1 MSGDSEEGTT
11 YCTMVGGV
19 LKANNQSENGNAKM
33 FYTTNTYCYISLSD
47 VEMIYP
53 EGMDTFLLCACNT
66 NQRGWGTAGANGSEC
81 VLYTIDQDIDGNIIY
96 DTWSYLGCFLTQGTE
111 MTGAFLCREDNG
123 DRGCDVYMDGT
134 AVWTVTGDSQVRDL
148 YTAGDEILDDQGKTV
163 SIVSADGTSYVDG
176 DSDYTITVTGT
187 YGTDDLTAFEHVPGI
202 GTVADGEYTFEPQ
215 KAEEYVNL
223 DYTPTAPDGT
233 VYTEAAWG
241 AEDEAP
247 AEEPE
252 ESIVETRISAVE
264 STVETEAPAPAETE
278 IAAPAS
284 AEEEAP
290 AATEQPAEKSNT
302 PVVIAI
308 IVILVAVIAAGCIVV
323 SKKKKK

>member
-1 MSGDSEEGTT
+1 
-11 YCTMVGGV
+11 
-19 LKANNQSENGNAKM
+19 
-33 FYTTNTYCYISLSD
+33 
-47 VEMIYP
+47 
-53 EGMDTFLLCACNT
+53 
-66 NQRGWGTAGANGSEC
+66 
-81 VLYTIDQDIDGNIIY
+81 
-96 DTWSYLGCFLTQGTE
+96 

-163 SIVSADGTSYVDG
+163 SIVSADGTAYVEG

-187 YGTDDLTAFEHVPGI
+187 YGTDDLTAFEHVPGV
-202 GTVADGEYTFEPQ
+202 GTVADGEYTFDTQ
-215 KAEEYVNL
+215 KADDYVNL

-241 AEDEAP
+241 AEDEAT

-252 ESIVETRISAVE
+252 ESALETQISAVE
-264 STVETEAPAPAETE
+264 STVEPEAPATAEPETAEEAPAEET
-278 IAAPAS
+278 AP
-284 AEEEAP
+284 AEEEA
-290 AATEQPAEKSNT
+290 PAEKSNT
-302 PVVIAI
+302 PIVVAVIVIIVVVIA
-308 IVILVAVIAAGCIVV
+308 AAYIVV

>member
-1 MSGDSEEGTT
+1 M
-11 YCTMVGGV
+11 
-19 LKANNQSENGNAKM
+19 
-33 FYTTNTYCYISLSD
+33 
-47 VEMIYP
+47 
-53 EGMDTFLLCACNT
+53 
-66 NQRGWGTAGANGSEC
+66 
-81 VLYTIDQDIDGNIIY
+81 
-96 DTWSYLGCFLTQGTE
+96 
-111 MTGAFLCREDNG
+111 
-123 DRGCDVYMDGT
+123 
-134 AVWTVTGDSQVRDL
+134 RDL

>member
-1 MSGDSEEGTT
+1 MS
-11 YCTMVGGV
+11 
-19 LKANNQSENGNAKM
+19 
-33 FYTTNTYCYISLSD
+33 ISPS
-47 VEMIYP
+47 
-53 EGMDTFLLCACNT
+53 FFACLT
-66 NQRGWGTAGANGSEC
+66 
-81 VLYTIDQDIDGNIIY
+81 
-96 DTWSYLGCFLTQGTE
+96 DTWSYLGCFLTQDTE

-264 STVETEAPAPAETE
+264 STVIEEVADIVFLENLQNPLVVGVVHLRILQLIANRAQGRGGGVVETCKLLRILLVDDIELVVENALDAVGRAVNGGDIGAFQCRFKYATGAGVDDGSGASGLAEDTR
-278 IAAPAS
+278 
-284 AEEEAP
+284 
-290 AATEQPAEKSNT
+290 
-302 PVVIAI
+302 
-308 IVILVAVIAAGCIVV
+308 AGEG
-323 SKKKKK
+323 SGH